1 MHHFRFPFCAW
12 FKHLIRDER
21 GQALVET
28 SFSASFF
35 LLFLLGAADMARGA
49 YQAIE
54 VANAAKAAVQYGAQN
69 TASASNRAAIQ
80 AAASSDAADISG
92 LSTSVV
98 ITGACSDGT
107 ACSGTGGTCT
117 ATDCSSSHIEN
128 LLTVNTSATFT
139 PMVQIP
145 GLPGNYTLH
154 GRAVQQVL
162 NY

>member
-1 MHHFRFPFCAW
+1 MLHFRFPFCALV
-12 FKHLIRDER
+12 KHLIRDER

-28 SFSASFF
+28 SFSASFL

-69 TASASNRAAIQ
+69 TASASSTAAIQ
-80 AAASSDAADISG
+80 AAASSDAADITG
-92 LSTSVV
+92 LSTSVAL
-98 ITGACSDGT
+98 TGACSDGT
-107 ACSGTGGTCT
+107 PCSGTGGACL

-128 LLTVNTSATFT
+128 VLTVNTSASFT

-145 GLPGNYTLH
+145 GLPMNYTLH
-154 GRAVQQVL
+154 GRAVQTVL